1 MSRKAQKANING
13 NVVCTCH
20 RIANA
25 EVLVPSTYI
34 QIDPQT
40 SVDAC
45 ALVTEIQVGHRPARL
60 SDRAQPTPWRWR
72 VGTGP
77 LTMPATRLHTPRL
90 SGRHIARN
98 NAHRRLENETRQ
110 TTKAVRFPLAFHRK
124 HAHNESSWFFLHFF
138 SNKFLIVGVGLF
150 GLATG
155 FRVSFFL
162 YRAGVGCAQ
171 IGIGIIAIIARISA
185 SFVCDFLIV

>member
-1 MSRKAQKANING
+1 MTTMSRKAQKAIING
-13 NVVCTCH
+13 SVMCTCH

-25 EVLVPSTYI
+25 GVLVPSTYI

-40 SVDAC
+40 SVEAC

-77 LTMPATRLHTPRL
+77 LTMPAKRLHTPRL

-110 TTKAVRFPLAFHRK
+110 CTQAGRFPLAFQRK
-124 HAHNESSWFFLHFF
+124 HAHNESSRFFLRLF
-138 SNKFLIVGVGLF
+138 SNKFLIVGFGLF

-155 FRVSFFL
+155 FRVRFFL
-162 YRAGVGCAQ
+162 YHAGV
-171 IGIGIIAIIARISA
+171 
-185 SFVCDFLIV
+185 